1 MERTG
6 TKKPQAGAAQKVANP
21 FEAVIKANPELAAIL
36 SGAINGTKNDV
47 LNQTVK
53 TVLSAEKISE
63 PCRILCVV
71 TKARL
76 TDSFTADE
84 DGKIKEALPQWVNPT
99 PQLLVT
105 FSDANAP
112 RYNTHFFNLEG
123 YMSYDEIV
131 EQLGNTQQKPE
142 DLGITMGDK
151 GYAIIKD
158 ASGNLVRI
166 PSAEKTEQCLEIVS
180 RFFTAIQLDGL
191 SIADA
196 VDNIIEAINNKQNP
210 ELVVHFGYGKE
221 YVNKD
226 GAAARSVEPKKFLA
240 AGAATDE
247 KPAATDEEETA
258 EEIDEF
264 EQA

>member
-6 TKKPQAGAAQKVANP
+6 TKKPQAGAAQKIANP

-84 DGKIKEALPQWVNPT
+84 EGKIKEALPQWVNPT

-196 VDNIIEAINNKQNP
+196 VENIIDKQNP

-247 KPAATDEEETA
+247 KPAATEEEETA